1 MNIRR
6 ANIDGNPELILNSR
20 FVLDAKLQLDLLT
33 RKLSNEILSLPW
45 FFYFFYLIF
54 LKELSWPQLC
64 KISPF

>member
-45 FFYFFYLIF
+45 FLKFFYLIF
-54 LKELSWPQLC
+54 EELSWPQLC